1 VGGRADANPANWTVV
16 DMSLNAGLGDVP
28 SGLKNQLVTLPGSP
42 TG

>member
-1 VGGRADANPANWTVV
+1 VETGDRQPRQLDVV

-28 SGLKNQLVTLPGSP
+28 SGLKNQLVTLPAAP